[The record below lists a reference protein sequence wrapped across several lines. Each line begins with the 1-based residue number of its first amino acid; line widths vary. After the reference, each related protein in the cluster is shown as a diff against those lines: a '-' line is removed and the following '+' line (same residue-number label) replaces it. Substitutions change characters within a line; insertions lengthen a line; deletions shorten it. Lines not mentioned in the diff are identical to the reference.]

1 MVFAPA
7 PTCVSC
13 GSILL
18 GYDWDLELNY
28 PVHFC
33 TECHA
38 GAPAQKAEVKEAA

>member
-1 MVFAPA
+1 
-7 PTCVSC
+7 
-13 GSILL
+13 L